1 MIAPTAEE
9 RIVIGY
15 KQVLKAEKSGIC
27 KRIFLAD
34 DCSEHMSDTIIGEA
48 NGIPIEHIP
57 SMRELGASCG
67 IDVPASCCAIV
78 RL

>member
-1 MIAPTAEE
+1 MISPAEKE

-27 KRIFLAD
+27 KKIFIAC
-34 DCSEHMSDTIIGEA
+34 DCSSNMSETILKEA
-48 NGIPIEHIP
+48 NGISVEKVP
-57 SMRELGASCG
+57 SMRELGRECG
-67 IDVPASCCAIV
+67 IDVPASCAAIV

>member
-1 MIAPTAEE
+1 MITPTSEE

-27 KRIFLAD
+27 KKIFVAL
-34 DCSEHMSDTIIGEA
+34 DCSQNMMDTILKQAGGVPTE
-48 NGIPIEHIP
+48 NVP
-57 SMRELGASCG
+57 SMRELGRECG
-67 IDVPASCCAIV
+67 IDVPASCAAIV

>member
-1 MIAPTAEE
+1 MITPTSEE

-27 KRIFLAD
+27 KKIFVAD
-34 DCSEHMSDTIIGEA
+34 DCSPNMSDAILKEA
-48 NGIPIEHIP
+48 GGVPTENVP
-57 SMRELGASCG
+57 SMRELGRECG
-67 IDVPASCCAIV
+67 IDVPASCAAIV